1 MSIKKQFSWFY
12 RCLKL
17 YLYELNEIFICYCFK
32 IDTYKMPQDYI
43 PVLIQTFVVLGFV
56 ITTMVL
62 THFLGPKRSSRAKLE
77 NFECG
82 IEGMGNARSP
92 FSVKYFLIA
101 ILFVL
106 FDVEVIFM
114 YPWAVNF
121 KSMGKEGFLDMF
133 LFMIL
138 LLAGFI
144 YVILKGALKWDKR

>member
-1 MSIKKQFSWFY
+1 
-12 RCLKL
+12 
-17 YLYELNEIFICYCFK
+17 
-32 IDTYKMPQDYI
+32 MPKDYI
-43 PVLIQTFVVLGFV
+43 PIVIQSFVVLGFV
-56 ITTMVL
+56 ITTMIL
-62 THFLGPKRSSRAKLE
+62 THLLGPKRPSRAKLE

-121 KSMGKEGFLDMF
+121 RDLGREGFLDMALFIF
-133 LFMIL
+133 LI
-138 LLAGFI
+138 LAGFI
-144 YVILKGALKWDKR
+144 YLILKGALKWDKR

>member
-1 MSIKKQFSWFY
+1 MTS
-12 RCLKL
+12 
-17 YLYELNEIFICYCFK
+17 EIQHNPYDF
-32 IDTYKMPQDYI
+32 I
-43 PVLIQTFVVLGFV
+43 PVMIQSFVVLGFV
-56 ITTMVL
+56 VTVMIL
-62 THFLGPKRSSRAKLE
+62 THLTGPKRRTKEKLD

-121 KSMGKEGFLDMF
+121 RELGLFGFKEMFIFSFL
-133 LFMIL
+133 LVSGLVYIIL
-138 LLAGFI
+138 R
-144 YVILKGALKWDKR
+144 GAFNWQNQNDN